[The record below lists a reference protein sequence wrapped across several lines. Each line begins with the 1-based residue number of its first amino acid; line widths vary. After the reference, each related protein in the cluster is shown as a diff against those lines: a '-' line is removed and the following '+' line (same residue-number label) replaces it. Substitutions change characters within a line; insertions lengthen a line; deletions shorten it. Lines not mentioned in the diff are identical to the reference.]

1 MAGIKGKNPG
11 TGPKIVQEYAAARPG
26 EIYGRDGEVSGTV
39 RVIEGVLSSGIPFRT
54 ETFTPDRT
62 PEEAAA
68 WENRVRR
75 ACREFADGCVRVNGF
90 EWARSRLEA

>member
-1 MAGIKGKNPG
+1 MAGNKGKNPG
-11 TGPKIVQEYAAARPG
+11 TEPKIVQEYTAERPG
-26 EIYGRDGEVSGTV
+26 EIYGRAGEVPGTV

-68 WENRVRR
+68 WEKRVRR

-90 EWARSRLEA
+90 EWARARLEA